1 MATTKFKDMP
11 VHLSGDFIATGAA
24 APDFE
29 LVKTDLGTLSL
40 SSLKGKR
47 VILNIFPSLD
57 TGVCAMSVRKF
68 NQLAASLPDTVVLAI
83 SKDLPFAHARFCTV
97 EGIENLVPLSDF
109 RHSDFDENY
118 GVLMAD
124 GPLQGLLARSVVVID
139 REGKVVYTELVPEIT
154 QEPDYDRAVE
164 AAGILSRMPAA
175 VSNLLLH
182 RTELLFRRPATGT
195 VPVGRQLLEGRTR
208 DDSVL
213 RIACGRIVNPPAN
226 AAFILFHGFVV

>member
-1 MATTKFKDMP
+1 
-11 VHLSGDFIATGAA
+11 
-24 APDFE
+24 
-29 LVKTDLGTLSL
+29 
-40 SSLKGKR
+40 
-47 VILNIFPSLD
+47 
-57 TGVCAMSVRKF
+57 
-68 NQLAASLPDTVVLAI
+68 
-83 SKDLPFAHARFCTV
+83 
-97 EGIENLVPLSDF
+97 
-109 RHSDFDENY
+109 
-118 GVLMAD
+118 MAD

-164 AAGILSRMPAA
+164 AAKRAWARPKNTAA

-182 RTELLFRRPATGT
+182 QTELLFRRPATGT